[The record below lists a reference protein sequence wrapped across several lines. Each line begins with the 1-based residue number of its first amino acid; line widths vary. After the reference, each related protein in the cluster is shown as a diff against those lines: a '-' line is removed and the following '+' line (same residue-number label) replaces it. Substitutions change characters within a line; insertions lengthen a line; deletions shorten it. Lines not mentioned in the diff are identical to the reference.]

1 MSMFGSPIPGET
13 PIDDV
18 SGLKIAGITTRAELN
33 IFEAQN
39 IEKVAAKYLTIRPA
53 ERSAPFTDEW
63 VFNLHK
69 EMFGEVWDWAGIP
82 RTREVNIGDKSYA
95 IRGNLAN
102 LLQDLASWPGF
113 AMDFVEQAARLHHRA
128 VKIHPFPNGNGR
140 WSRMLANIWLK
151 RNRQPLTKWPE
162 KVIGTESAIRA
173 QYLAAIIKADGGDYR
188 DLIALHRNFSEASP
202 SG

>member
-1 MSMFGSPIPGET
+1 MTIFGAPIPGET

-18 SGLKIAGITTRAELN
+18 SGLKIPGITTRAELN

-39 IEKVAAKYLTIRPA
+39 IEKAVAKYLTIRPSA
-53 ERSAPFTDEW
+53 RSAPFTDDW
-63 VFNLHK
+63 VLSLHQ
-69 EMFGEVWDWAGIP
+69 EMFGDVWDWAGIP
-82 RTREVNIGDKSYA
+82 RTRDLNLGDRSYA

-102 LLQDLASWPGF
+102 LLQDLSSWTEY

-151 RNRQPLTKWPE
+151 QNRQPLTKWPE
-162 KVIGTESAIRA
+162 KVIGTESEVRDRYI
-173 QYLAAIIKADGGDYR
+173 AAIVKADTGDY
-188 DLIALHRNFSEASP
+188 DELIAMHREFAEAP
-202 SG
+202 KRP